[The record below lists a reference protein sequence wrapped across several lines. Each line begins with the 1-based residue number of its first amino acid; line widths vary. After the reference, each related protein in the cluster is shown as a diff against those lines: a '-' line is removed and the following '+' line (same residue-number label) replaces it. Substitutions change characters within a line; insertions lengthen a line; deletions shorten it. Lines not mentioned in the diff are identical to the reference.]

1 MAKID
6 LTDGVR
12 HVYTYPRE
20 TVDGVMGRIF
30 SALTRRGPTL
40 LALGVGLGLVWPWLA
55 GLAQPAM
62 PLAIF
67 VIVLGTL
74 LRVEFRSISAV
85 LREPSVVLMLPALA
99 MVGCPFLVG
108 IAARGAGLPQELTLA
123 LVLAVAAPPS
133 SGTAAVARML
143 GLDGA
148 LALVA
153 TFAAMA
159 IAPLSVPMLAA
170 LFGSVAVDPLAL
182 AWRLAVLIGG
192 AEGIALLLRRHA
204 APLLA
209 RHGDAI
215 DVLVL
220 AALLVFALSTMAGM
234 RARIMSDPVTA
245 LGYVALAFAVNLGL
259 QALGALLPGS
269 VTRRA
274 TAGLVLG
281 NRNVGLV
288 WSALGTAVTPQVALY
303 FAATQLPIY
312 TLPRLLQAGLLRF
325 RAHHFPR

>member
-1 MAKID
+1 MTRVI
-6 LTDGVR
+6 G
-12 HVYTYPRE
+12 
-20 TVDGVMGRIF
+20 
-30 SALTRRGPTL
+30 ALTRRGPTL
-40 LALGVGLGLVWPWLA
+40 LALGVGLGLAWPRLA
-55 GLAQPAM
+55 ELAQPTMAFT
-62 PLAIF
+62 IF

-74 LRVEFRSISAV
+74 LRVEFSSISTA
-85 LREPSVVLMLPALA
+85 LRQPSVVLVVPALA
-99 MVGCPFLVG
+99 MVGCPLVLG
-108 IAARGAGLPQELTLA
+108 AAARGAGLSQELTLA

-148 LALVA
+148 MALVA

-159 IAPLSVPMLAA
+159 VAPLSVPLLAA
-170 LFGSVAVDPLAL
+170 LFGGITVDPLAL
-182 AWRLAVLIGG
+182 AWRLAVLIGT
-192 AEGIALLLRRHA
+192 AEGAALLLRRHA

-209 RHGDAI
+209 RHSDAI
-215 DVLVL
+215 DALVL

-234 RARIMSDPVTA
+234 RARIMADPMAA
-245 LGYVALAFAVNLGL
+245 LGYVTLAFAVNLSL

-274 TAGLVLG
+274 TVGLVLG

-288 WSALGTAVTPQVALY
+288 WSALGTAVTPQAALY

-312 TLPRLLQAGLLRF
+312 TLPRLLQTSLKGF
-325 RAHHFPR
+325 RAHPSSERPQPVGEP

>member
-1 MAKID
+1 
-6 LTDGVR
+6 
-12 HVYTYPRE
+12 
-20 TVDGVMGRIF
+20 MGRILG
-30 SALTRRGPTL
+30 ALTCRGPTL
-40 LALGVGLGLVWPWLA
+40 LALGVGLGLIWPWLA
-55 GLAQPAM
+55 EVARPAM
-62 PLAIF
+62 PFAIF

-74 LRVEFRSISAV
+74 LRVEFRSISAA
-85 LREPSVVLMLPALA
+85 LQQPSVVLMLPALA
-99 MVGCPFLVG
+99 MVGCPLLLG
-108 IAARGAGLPQELTLA
+108 GAARGAGLPQELTLA

-159 IAPLSVPMLAA
+159 IAPLSVPLLAA
-170 LFGSVAVDPLAL
+170 LFGGITVDPLAL

-209 RHGDAI
+209 RHSATMDALI
-215 DVLVL
+215 LS
-220 AALLVFALSTMAGM
+220 ALLVFALSTMAGM
-234 RARIMSDPVTA
+234 RARIVADPVAA
-245 LGYVALAFAVNLGL
+245 LGYAALAFAVNLSF

-288 WSALGTAVTPQVALY
+288 WSALGTAVTPHVALY
-303 FAATQLPIY
+303 FAATQMPIY

-325 RAHHFPR
+325 RAHPFPERPQPVGDP